1 MSSEKFSDFYLSSV
15 RKSDT
20 SCEWAPYRQSGGTD
34 GYRCN
39 CEDGFYGWKCEL
51 RLIFLLQKKVQ
62 SIFPHILKI
71 FISACSTDRTGCHPV
86 GTEKCEPAHMCR
98 NSFSCDTVS
107 MKRFD
112 IHQWCDKWFWLASIW
127 FQVRVVTWDVM
138 IIIKSMSQERNAIA
152 SQDGMVLHVTKIRA
166 LQNHVKMQEY
176 AKERSQNRE
185 TNLMTS
191 YTAKYSPSW
200 HVDALR

>member
-1 MSSEKFSDFYLSSV
+1 MGSW
-15 RKSDT
+15 KSDT

-98 NSFSCDTVS
+98 NSFSCDTVA
-107 MKRFD
+107 MKRFQ
-112 IHQWCDKWFWLASIW
+112 IHQSCDYWFLLAPIW
-127 FQVRVVTWDVM
+127 YH
-138 IIIKSMSQERNAIA
+138 SQGRNANA

-176 AKERSQNRE
+176 AKERSQNHE
-185 TNLMTS
+185 TN
-191 YTAKYSPSW
+191 
-200 HVDALR
+200 

>member
-1 MSSEKFSDFYLSSV
+1 MARLYIFLLNLTTNLLSGEIGHKNVLFRHSLWFVETESVARLEIFMSNLNTGFRRNISSFISITLLYKWVLKNSEISIWVLIDEGSW
-15 RKSDT
+15 KSDT

-98 NSFSCDTVS
+98 NSFSCDTVA
-107 MKRFD
+107 MKRFQV
-112 IHQWCDKWFWLASIW
+112 HQ
-127 FQVRVVTWDVM
+127 
-138 IIIKSMSQERNAIA
+138 
-152 SQDGMVLHVTKIRA
+152 
-166 LQNHVKMQEY
+166 
-176 AKERSQNRE
+176 
-185 TNLMTS
+185 S
-191 YTAKYSPSW
+191 Y
-200 HVDALR
+200 D